1 MSTRKSAVAT
11 APKVAASAAKP
22 ARTRSA
28 SAEKSPKP
36 VRTLA
41 VDIGG
46 TGIKSMILDEKG
58 TPLTERLREE
68 TPQPA
73 VPEAVVDLIVK
84 QAKQHGEFD
93 RVSVGFPGV
102 VHKGVVATA
111 ANLDKSWAG
120 YDLASALSSR
130 LDRPARVLND
140 ADVQGYAAV
149 SGEGVELVLTLGT
162 GLGSA
167 LYINGN
173 LLPNLELAH
182 HPFIKGRTYEECVG
196 ARALKKV
203 GRKRW
208 NRRVAEMVQQLEKII
223 NYQKLYIGGGN
234 AKKITGQLPANV
246 TIIDNTAGLLG
257 GIALWRDKLQ

>member
-1 MSTRKSAVAT
+1 MRTRKSAVAT

-22 ARTRSA
+22 AKARAARQ
-28 SAEKSPKP
+28 EESPKP

-46 TGIKSMILDEKG
+46 TGIKSMILDESG
-58 TPLTERLREE
+58 TPLTERLREA

-73 VPEAVVDLIVK
+73 VPEAVVDLIVN
-84 QAKQHGEFD
+84 QATQHGEFD
-93 RVSVGFPGV
+93 RISVGFPGV

-120 YDLASALSSR
+120 FDLASALSSR
-130 LDRPARVLND
+130 LGRPARVLND

-182 HPFIKGRTYEECVG
+182 HPFIKGKTYEECVG
-196 ARALKKV
+196 AKALKKV

-208 NRRVAEMVQQLEKII
+208 NRRVAEMIAQLEKII
-223 NYQKLYIGGGN
+223 NYNRLYIGGGN
-234 AKKITGQLPANV
+234 AKKLQGQLPPNV
-246 TIIDNTAGLLG
+246 VVIDNTAGLLG